1 MKILISA
8 DIIIDAFGT
17 AKSLNNNTSSRFG
30 KYCEIFYGEGCELK
44 GAQIKTYLL
53 EKGWVT

>member
-53 EKGWVT
+53 EKG